1 VTTDRRSKQELP
13 EAVKTLIET
22 RTGDAVYV
30 VGPDYTI
37 VHWDQNMEALSGVL
51 SEEANGLGNVYLSL
65 WVETDPLLTATLTWT
80 G

>member
-1 VTTDRRSKQELP
+1 VTTDRRSNQELP

-51 SEEANGLGNVYLSL
+51 SEVSWENHATRPWWGRARGAGSCAR
-65 WVETDPLLTATLTWT
+65 TAAR
-80 G
+80 